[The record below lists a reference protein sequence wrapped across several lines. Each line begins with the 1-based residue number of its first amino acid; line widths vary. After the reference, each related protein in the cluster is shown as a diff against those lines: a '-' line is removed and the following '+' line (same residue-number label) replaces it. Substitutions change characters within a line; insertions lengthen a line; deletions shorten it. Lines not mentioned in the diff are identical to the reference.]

1 MKKGQKILVFVLS
14 AVTVLTLTA
23 CNNDSGSP
31 SASTVLSSSQQSNS
45 ISSQE
50 GSNPSQEETGSTQ
63 DVEEIPESSVGDF
76 EYEYDEELD
85 GMVITKYIGSD
96 SSVKIPSA
104 IEGKRVVRL
113 GRDSFKYC
121 DKVTVVVI
129 PDGVTSI
136 GESAC
141 WACSSLISVI
151 IPDSIKSIG
160 ENAFWECRGLTDI
173 TIPSGVTTIE
183 NRVFGN
189 CESLSKIAIPEG
201 VTSIGDSAFTSCT
214 ALESI
219 TIPESTAN
227 IGERSFYNCTSLKEI
242 NVDESNE
249 SFISKDG
256 VLFNKDMTLLI
267 SFPGAQSGEY
277 TVPDSVTS
285 IGNSAF
291 YGCENLTSATYK
303 GKTYSYSDIKELY
316 ADING

>member
-85 GMVITKYIGSD
+85 GI
-96 SSVKIPSA
+96 
-104 IEGKRVVRL
+104 
-113 GRDSFKYC
+113 
-121 DKVTVVVI
+121 
-129 PDGVTSI
+129 
-136 GESAC
+136 
-141 WACSSLISVI
+141 
-151 IPDSIKSIG
+151 
-160 ENAFWECRGLTDI
+160 
-173 TIPSGVTTIE
+173 
-183 NRVFGN
+183 
-189 CESLSKIAIPEG
+189 
-201 VTSIGDSAFTSCT
+201 
-214 ALESI
+214 
-219 TIPESTAN
+219 
-227 IGERSFYNCTSLKEI
+227 
-242 NVDESNE
+242 VDESNE

-277 TVPDSVTS
+277 TVPDSVTNIEHDAFNCCEGLASITIPEGVTSIGYSAFEYCESLTAVTLPDSVTS

-316 ADING
+316 ADIKG